1 MGDLSLIVLTTDSKD
16 GAAKALDVAK
26 GLDRDGWI
34 ELTDYVLLTKDEKG
48 HGTKR
53 EMDDEF
59 SEKAVAAT
67 VGVAGGVIGAAIS
80 GPVGAAAGVAAGALA
95 GAGSMRLMERV
106 VNDTELKGFPQG
118 LEPDSS
124 VLAVVVE
131 ERYVERLDEEL
142 QKLGR
147 TARREL
153 KRDERE
159 AEFDAYVERSKRKIQ
174 SIQDDIH
181 TQLAK
186 ARAATG
192 AEKAKIA
199 ADVAARQA
207 ELDARREKLEDH
219 IQAINS
225 GLKSEI
231 REMNFR
237 LELAGLTARSGI
249 ATSIDNL
256 HRQLNHYNDEL
267 ENLIEE
273 QIDTLKKETSE
284 LKAKAAKVSG
294 ETKAAIENHLLAVEL
309 RLRKQRARLQDS
321 FEERLLEM
329 KQWFENLNVR
339 SVLAQAEV
347 RDKLQT
353 SIKAAQQ
360 SLAELRAHIRM
371 RKREDERAWKDIRQ
385 GFSKAWK
392 NLEDAFDQAN
402 HERVH

>member
-1 MGDLSLIVLTTDSKD
+1 MGDLNLIVLTTDSKD

-34 ELTDYVLLTKDEKG
+34 ELTDYVVLSKDEKG
-48 HGTKR
+48 HGSKR

-59 SEKAVAAT
+59 SEKAAAAT
-67 VGVAGGVIGAAIS
+67 VGVVGGVIGAAVS

-95 GAGSMRLMERV
+95 GAGSIRLMERV
-106 VNDTELKGFPQG
+106 VDDTELKGFPQG

-131 ERYVERLDEEL
+131 ERYAERLDEEL

-181 TQLAK
+181 AQMAK
-186 ARAATG
+186 AQAATE

-199 ADVAARQA
+199 ADVAAKRA
-207 ELDARREKLEDH
+207 ELESRREKLEDH
-219 IQAINS
+219 IRAMNS

-231 REMNFR
+231 RELNFR
-237 LELAGLTARSGI
+237 LELAGLAAKSGI

-267 ENLIEE
+267 ETLIED
-273 QIDTLKKETSE
+273 QIETLKRETTE
-284 LKAKAAKVSG
+284 LKTKAGKASA

-309 RLRKQRARLQDS
+309 NLRKERAKLQDS
-321 FEERLLEM
+321 FEERLLQM
-329 KQWFENLNVR
+329 KQWFENLHVR
-339 SVLAQAEV
+339 SALAQAEV
-347 RDKLQT
+347 RDKLQA
-353 SIKAAQQ
+353 SIKAAQH
-360 SLAELRAHIRM
+360 SLAELKAHVRM
-371 RKREDERAWKDIRQ
+371 RKGEDERAWKDIQQ
-385 GFSKAWK
+385 GFNKAWRD
-392 NLEDAFDQAN
+392 LESAFDQAN
-402 HERVH
+402 RERA

>member
-1 MGDLSLIVLTTDSKD
+1 MRDLSLIVLTTDSKD

-48 HGTKR
+48 HGAKR
-53 EMDDEF
+53 EMEDEF
-59 SEKAVAAT
+59 SEKAVAVT
-67 VGVAGGVIGAAIS
+67 VGVAGGVIGATVG

-118 LEPDSS
+118 LEPDTS

-147 TARREL
+147 TVRREL

-159 AEFDAYVERSKRKIQ
+159 AEFDGYLERSKRKIQ

-186 ARAATG
+186 AQAATG

-199 ADVAARQA
+199 ADVAARRA
-207 ELDARREKLEDH
+207 EVEVRREKLEDH
-219 IQAINS
+219 IQAMNS

-231 REMNFR
+231 RELNFR

-256 HRQLNHYNDEL
+256 HCQLNHYSDEL
-267 ENLIEE
+267 ETLIEE
-273 QIDTLKKETSE
+273 QLETLKREAAE
-284 LKAKAAKVSG
+284 LKTKADKASA

-309 RLRKQRARLQDS
+309 NLRKERAKLTDS
-321 FEERLLEM
+321 FEERLLQM
-329 KQWFENLNVR
+329 RQWFENLHVR
-339 SVLAQAEV
+339 SALGKAEV
-347 RDKLQT
+347 RDKLHA
-353 SIKAAQQ
+353 SIKAAEH

-371 RKREDERAWKDIRQ
+371 RKREDERAWKDIQQ
-385 GFSKAWK
+385 GFNKAWRDLR
-392 NLEDAFDQAN
+392 NAFDEAN
-402 HERVH
+402 RERVA

>member
-1 MGDLSLIVLTTDSKD
+1 MGDLNLLVLTTGSKD

-59 SEKAVAAT
+59 SEKAVAVT

-80 GPVGAAAGVAAGALA
+80 GPVGAAAGVATGALA

-118 LEPDSS
+118 LEPDTS

-147 TARREL
+147 TVRREL

-159 AEFDAYVERSKRKIQ
+159 AEFDAYVKRSKRKIQ

-181 TQLAK
+181 AQMAK
-186 ARAATG
+186 AQAATE

-199 ADVAARQA
+199 ADVAAKRA
-207 ELDARREKLEDH
+207 ELEARREKLEDH
-219 IQAINS
+219 IQAMNS
-225 GLKSEI
+225 DLKSEI
-231 REMNFR
+231 RELNFR
-237 LELAGLTARSGI
+237 LELAGLAARSGI

-256 HRQLNHYNDEL
+256 HRQLNHYSDEL
-267 ENLIEE
+267 ETLIED
-273 QIDTLKKETSE
+273 QIETLKRETAE
-284 LKAKAAKVSG
+284 LKTKAGKANA
-294 ETKAAIENHLLAVEL
+294 ETRAAIENHLLAVEL
-309 RLRKQRARLQDS
+309 NLRKEHAKLRDS
-321 FEERLLEM
+321 FEERLLQM
-329 KQWFENLNVR
+329 KQWFENLHVQ
-339 SVLAQAEV
+339 SALAQAEV
-347 RDKLQT
+347 RDKLQA
-353 SIKAAQQ
+353 SIRAAQN
-360 SLAELRAHIRM
+360 SLAEFRAHVRM
-371 RKREDERAWKDIRQ
+371 RNREDEQAWKDVRQ
-385 GFSKAWK
+385 GFNKAWRE
-392 NLEDAFDQAN
+392 LENAFDKAN
-402 HERVH
+402 RERA

>member
-1 MGDLSLIVLTTDSKD
+1 MGDLNLIVLTTDSKD

-59 SEKAVAAT
+59 SEKAVAVT

-80 GPVGAAAGVAAGALA
+80 GPVGAAAGVAVGALA

-131 ERYVERLDEEL
+131 ERYAERLDEEL

-147 TARREL
+147 TVRREL

-159 AEFDAYVERSKRKIQ
+159 AEFDAYVDRSKRKIQ
-174 SIQDDIH
+174 SIQNDIH
-181 TQLAK
+181 AQMAK
-186 ARAATG
+186 AQTATE

-199 ADVAARQA
+199 ADVAAKRA
-207 ELDARREKLEDH
+207 ELEARREKLEDH
-219 IQAINS
+219 IQAMNS

-231 REMNFR
+231 RELNFR
-237 LELAGLTARSGI
+237 LELAGLAAKSGI
-249 ATSIDNL
+249 ATSIDHL

-267 ENLIEE
+267 ETLIED
-273 QIDTLKKETSE
+273 QISTLKRETAE
-284 LKAKAAKVSG
+284 LKTKADKASG
-294 ETKAAIENHLLAVEL
+294 ETKAAIENHLLAVESN
-309 RLRKQRARLQDS
+309 LRKERAKLQDS
-321 FEERLLEM
+321 FEQRLLQM
-329 KQWFENLNVR
+329 KQWFENLHVR
-339 SVLAQAEV
+339 SALAQAEV
-347 RDKLQT
+347 RDKLQA
-353 SIKAAQQ
+353 SIKAAQH
-360 SLAELRAHIRM
+360 SLAELKAHVRM
-371 RKREDERAWKDIRQ
+371 RKSEDERAWKDIQQ
-385 GFSKAWK
+385 GFNKAWRD
-392 NLEDAFDQAN
+392 LESAFDQAN
-402 HERVH
+402 RERT

>member
-16 GAAKALDVAK
+16 GALQALDVAK
-26 GLDRDGWI
+26 RLDREGWI
-34 ELTDYVLLTKDEKG
+34 ELMDYVLLRKDEKG
-48 HGTKR
+48 HVTAR
-53 EMDDEF
+53 EMDDEL
-59 SEKAVAAT
+59 SEKVAAAT
-67 VGVAGGVIGAAIS
+67 VGVAGGVIGAALG
-80 GPVGAAAGVAAGALA
+80 GPVGAAAGVASGALV
-95 GAGSMRLMERV
+95 GAGSIRLMERLV
-106 VNDTELKGFPQG
+106 QDTAPEGLPQG
-118 LEPDSS
+118 LGVDSS

-131 ERYVERLDEEL
+131 ERYAERLDEEL

-153 KRDERE
+153 KGAERE
-159 AEFDAYVERSKRKIQ
+159 AEFDAYVQRSKRKIQ
-174 SIQDDIH
+174 SIQDDIQ

-186 ARAATG
+186 AQAATG
-192 AEKAKIA
+192 AEKIKIE
-199 ADVAARQA
+199 ADLATKRA
-207 ELDARREKLEDH
+207 ELEARREKLEEH
-219 IQAINS
+219 IKEMNS
-225 GLKSEI
+225 GLKSDI

-249 ATSIDNL
+249 ATGIDNL

-284 LKAKAAKVSG
+284 LKAKAAKASG

-309 RLRKQRARLQDS
+309 RLREQRARLQDS

-339 SVLAQAEV
+339 SALAQAEV

-360 SLAELRAHIRM
+360 SLAELRAHVRM
-371 RKREDERAWKDIRQ
+371 RNREDERAWKDIRQ
-385 GFSKAWK
+385 GFNKAWK
-392 NLEDAFDQAN
+392 DLEDAFDQAN
-402 HERVH
+402 RERT

>member
-1 MGDLSLIVLTTDSKD
+1 MGDLSLVVLTTDSKD
-16 GAAKALDVAK
+16 GAANALDVAK

-34 ELTDYVLLTKDEKG
+34 ELTDYVLLAKDEKG

-67 VGVAGGVIGAAIS
+67 VGVAGGVIGAAI
-80 GPVGAAAGVAAGALA
+80 GGQVGAVAGVAAGALA

-174 SIQDDIH
+174 SIQDDIQ

-186 ARAATG
+186 AQAATA
-192 AEKAKIA
+192 AEKIKIE
-199 ADVAARQA
+199 ADLATKRADL
-207 ELDARREKLEDH
+207 EARREKLEDH
-219 IQAINS
+219 IQAITS
-225 GLKSEI
+225 GFKSEI
-231 REMNFR
+231 RELNFR

-249 ATSIDNL
+249 AAGIDNL

-273 QIDTLKKETSE
+273 QIDTLKTETSE
-284 LKAKAAKVSG
+284 LKAKAAKASG

-309 RLRKQRARLQDS
+309 RLRKQRAGLQDS

-347 RDKLQT
+347 RDKLQA
-353 SIKAAQQ
+353 SIKAAEH

-385 GFSKAWK
+385 GFNKAWRDLG
-392 NLEDAFDQAN
+392 NAFDQAN
-402 HERVH
+402 RERVA